1 MARTKT
7 AVFAGFAAVFFA
19 TRVLLFPYVIGKA
32 AMYDPTVNV
41 RGLLQYFAPFY
52 MACNVLLLVLCVM
65 QWVWFSA
72 VLRILKAALAGTNK
86 QLQQEMTRDPAG
98 QGGKIL
104 VTGIATTAGTVD
116 ACCSSTTCLAK

>member
-1 MARTKT
+1 MCC
-7 AVFAGFAAVFFA
+7 AVPCCG
-19 TRVLLFPYVIGKA
+19 
-32 AMYDPTVNV
+32 
-41 RGLLQYFAPFY
+41 
-52 MACNVLLLVLCVM
+52 LVLCC
-65 QWVWFSA
+65 
-72 VLRILKAALAGTNK
+72 RILKAALAGTNK